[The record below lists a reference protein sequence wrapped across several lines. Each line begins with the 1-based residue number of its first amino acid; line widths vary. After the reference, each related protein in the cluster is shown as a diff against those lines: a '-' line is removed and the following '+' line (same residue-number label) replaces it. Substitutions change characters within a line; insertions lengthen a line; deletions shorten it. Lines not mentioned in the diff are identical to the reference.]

1 MFAKRLVLSI
11 VLLGTVMAAA
21 CAPHAQPGDCARPE
35 IFCVG
40 LVTDFGSVDS
50 GINHEAWLG
59 LQDAKAAGLADRV
72 DYIETVDVRDRK
84 ANIAALAAD
93 GYDVIV
99 TVGYPL
105 STETAAAAKKY
116 TKISFIGVEQPQ
128 TTKLPN
134 VAGLVFHEE
143 QSGFLAG
150 AVASLMTE
158 TGRVAGVCDAK
169 FVDSMR
175 RYCDGFKAGALYAN
189 PQVAATLTYREG
201 PTDKLFNDPNWGRAA
216 ALQQINDGAD
226 IVFAAGGN
234 TGIAA
239 LEAAATNGAF
249 VIGSETD
256 LYPNFADLRHALLT
270 SAVSNVR
277 LGVLELVRQAHEGDF
292 PPGDYTGTVGLASWH
307 DLDRQIP
314 SDVKEEVERIKI
326 RLAVGGIDLGVPY
339 KNVPQG
345 PKATRTPRPTKTP

>member
-1 MFAKRLVLSI
+1 MFAKRLILSMC
-11 VLLGTVMAAA
+11 LLGAVLAAA
-21 CAPHAQPGDCARPE
+21 CAPQAQPGDCSRSDV
-35 IFCVG
+35 FCVG
-40 LVTDFGSVDS
+40 MVTDFGSIDS
-50 GINHEAWLG
+50 GINQQAWLG
-59 LQDAKAAGLADRV
+59 LQDAKAASLADRV

-84 ANIAALAAD
+84 ANIAALASD

-99 TVGYPL
+99 TVGFGL

-143 QSGFLAG
+143 QSGFLVG
-150 AVASLMTE
+150 AVAGLMTE
-158 TGRVAGVCDAK
+158 TGRVAGVCDAR
-169 FVDSMR
+169 FVEAMR

-189 PQVAATLTYREG
+189 PQVAATVTYREG

-234 TGIAA
+234 TGSAA
-239 LEAAATNGAF
+239 LEAAATNGVN

-256 LYPNFADLRHALLT
+256 LYPNFADLRPELLT
-270 SAVSNVR
+270 SAVSDVR
-277 LGVLELVRQAHEGDF
+277 RGVLELVRQARQGSF
-292 PPGDYTGTVGLASWH
+292 KPGDYIGTVGLASWH

-314 SDVKEEVERIKI
+314 SNVKEEVERIKI
-326 RLAVGGIDLGVPY
+326 RLAVGDINLGVPY
-339 KNVPQG
+339 KNIPEG
-345 PKATRTPRPTKTP
+345 PKATSTPRPTKTP